1 MSKETKNIII
11 MTQARSGSNFLCRL
25 FSQYDCMSVN
35 TEIADWFPQKTNER
49 IEDLNLK
56 EKIKKHYPYNKGFD
70 KFVELMRQLC
80 DRDFMIFKMFQHH
93 ITKVSWKLE
102 KQKHSSFIIL
112 TRNILD
118 SYLSYVPSREN
129 KVWSNFDTTKIK
141 VDFIPHEFINYY
153 ENRTNYFNSIDKTIE
168 SSPHLKSKVIKV
180 NYKEF
185 MCESKQDKF
194 MEKIFNFFKI
204 KNMKKCE
211 PKIKFAK
218 EKQNKNKNFNFV
230 INKEEML
237 KFMKSN
243 EVFKKTLNESIYSN
257 LPI

>member
-11 MTQARSGSNFLCRL
+11 MTQARSGSNLLCRL

-35 TEIADWFPQKTNER
+35 TEIADWFPQKINER

-56 EKIKKHYPYNKGFD
+56 EKIKKHYPYKSFD

-80 DRDFMIFKMFQHH
+80 DRDFMIFKMFEYH

-102 KQKHSSFIIL
+102 NQKHSSFIVL
-112 TRNILD
+112 ERNILD
-118 SYLSYVPSREN
+118 SYLSHIPSRIN
-129 KVWSNFDTTKIK
+129 NIWSNFDTTKIK
-141 VDFIPHEFINYY
+141 VDFIPHEFMKYY
-153 ENRTNYFNSIDKTIE
+153 ENRTDYFNSIDKIIKI
-168 SSPHLKSKVIKV
+168 SPHLKSKVIKV

-185 MCESKQDKF
+185 MRENEQDKF
-194 MEKIFNFFKI
+194 IEKIFNFLKI
-204 KNMKKCE
+204 KKMEKYE

-218 EKQNKNKNFNFV
+218 EKQNRNKNFNFV
-230 INKEEML
+230 VNKEEML

-243 EVFKKTLNESIYSN
+243 EVFKKILNESIYSN

>member
-1 MSKETKNIII
+1 
-11 MTQARSGSNFLCRL
+11 MTQERSGSNLLCRL
-25 FSQYDCMSVN
+25 FSQYDHMSVN

-56 EKIKKHYPYNKGFD
+56 EKIKKHYPYKSFD
-70 KFVELMRQLC
+70 EFVELMRELC
-80 DRDFMIFKMFQHH
+80 NKDFMIFKMFQHH

-102 KQKHSSFIIL
+102 KQKHSSFIVL

-141 VDFIPHEFINYY
+141 VNFIPHEFIKYHK
-153 ENRTNYFNSIDKTIE
+153 NRTNYFDNIKKTIKN
-168 SSPHLKSKVIKV
+168 SPHLKSNFIKAD
-180 NYKEF
+180 YKEF

-204 KNMKKCE
+204 KKIKKCE

-218 EKQNKNKNFNFV
+218 EKQNRNKSFNFV
-230 INKEEML
+230 ANKQEMFE
-237 KFMKSN
+237 FMKSN
-243 EVFKKTLNESIYSN
+243 EVFKKILNESIYSN

>member
-11 MTQARSGSNFLCRL
+11 MTQERSGSNLLCRL
-25 FSQYDCMSVN
+25 FSEYDCMSVN
-35 TEIADWFPQKTNER
+35 TEIADWFPQKINER

-56 EKIKKHYPYNKGFD
+56 EKIQKYYPYKSFD
-70 KFVELMRQLC
+70 KFVESMRYLC

-102 KQKHSSFIIL
+102 NQNHSSFIIL

-129 KVWSNFDTTKIK
+129 KIWSNFDTTKIK
-141 VDFIPHEFINYY
+141 VNFIPHKFIKYHK
-153 ENRTNYFNSIDKTIE
+153 NRTNYFDNINKIIE
-168 SSPHLKSKVIKV
+168 NSPHLKSKAIKV
-180 NYKEF
+180 DYKEF
-185 MCESKQDKF
+185 MYEAEQDKF
-194 MEKIFNFFKI
+194 MEKIFNFLKI
-204 KNMKKCE
+204 KYMEKSE

-230 INKEEML
+230 INKQEML

-243 EVFKKTLNESIYSN
+243 EVFKKILNESVYSN